1 LKAYFTEAKTVR
13 NELISKGLGPL
24 ERRTTIGVLVFLS
37 VIFLVSDANAQ
48 SPQFSQVKPGTNI
61 GSGILPGPFRPSD
74 AGNIASLAP
83 GVANSPGNASGA
95 AAGAAGA
102 EKVIS
107 EFLNPGNQ
115 KRRAEQALTNL
126 VIAAEK
132 QR

>member
-1 LKAYFTEAKTVR
+1 MRDNLKFTILPA
-13 NELISKGLGPL
+13 L
-24 ERRTTIGVLVFLS
+24 RRPHTLWGLVFMS
-37 VIFLVSDANAQ
+37 FVFLASDAKAQ
-48 SPQFSQVKPGTNI
+48 AQFSQVKPGADTNT
-61 GSGILPGPFRPSD
+61 GILPGPFRPSD

-83 GVANSPGNASGA
+83 GVANGPGNASGA

-115 KRRAEQALTNL
+115 KRRAEQAVSNL

-132 QR
+132 QK